1 MQDFTRKQVRLRAG
15 PEHEV
20 LTGGTGPTLVWL
32 HGVERTKADDP
43 VIAALADHFTVV
55 APQMPG
61 RADLA
66 ELDDLR
72 DIHDLALHYDSLLQE
87 LGLESVTLVGHSFG
101 GMLAAEIAAH
111 TPTRVGRLVLAS
123 PLGLWNDDYP
133 VEDLLARPYRQI
145 EELLWRGSTA
155 PRPEGEPVDADG
167 LYELVTAVGAVAK
180 YTWPIPDKGLRRRLH
195 RVSAPTLILFGEAD
209 AYVPSQYGADFEV
222 AIAGAEARII
232 LGGHMAP
239 YEQPEA
245 FARIVGAFVSG
256 GASRRG

>member
-1 MQDFTRKQVRLRAG
+1 MPDFTRKQVRLRAG
-15 PEHEV
+15 PQHEV

-32 HGVERTKADDP
+32 HGVQRTEADDP
-43 VIAALADHFTVV
+43 VLAALAERFTVV

-72 DIHDLALHYDSLLQE
+72 DIHDLALHYDSLFQA
-87 LGLESVTLVGHSFG
+87 LGLGSVTLVGHSFG

-123 PLGLWNDDYP
+123 PMGLWNDDYP
-133 VEDLLARPYRQI
+133 VEDMLARPYRQI
-145 EELLWRGSTA
+145 EEWLWRGSSA
-155 PRPEGEPVDADG
+155 PPPERGAVDADN
-167 LYELVTAVGAVAK
+167 LYELVTAVGAVTR

-209 AYVPSQYGADFEV
+209 AFVSCRYGAEFEA
-222 AIAGAEARII
+222 AIDGAESRIMP
-232 LGGHMAP
+232 GGHMSP

-245 FARIVGAFVSG
+245 FARIVEAFVSERV
-256 GASRRG
+256 SSE